1 MLASLHEPRHSQAS
15 TRRRTLQDS
24 EEDNTSASRKH
35 HASNKHK
42 QCSSVC
48 LSKDNPPDITSDSRG
63 SPESSIRADS
73 HKQPWL
79 DHVFED
85 DLSDESFE
93 PPALSHEIAFG
104 ADGGHEGHASG
115 YPLSRLHSEGRAS
128 CSSLSAVIEEI
139 KNRPERQRVE
149 MRGEME
155 LKREEEERT
164 FRRLPLSLQQH
175 LEYLAAEGP
184 RYTGRARERT
194 LCGKGMSVYPES
206 GKVDWKPIDWDPPP
220 KKVIIHFMQGDLV
233 IEDHTQAKDWHITA
247 PEVDSEPATCSAVDE
262 LLTNTRPGIEG
273 GDVMEVLAPVN
284 SRSVPVYLRERA
296 ARGRKNRQRSM
307 VGSITRAIRGWIET
321 RKSSD
326 SSDDTKD
333 TKDTKAAWLKE
344 FLGRPWKDR
353 GSHDSGI
360 CIDNSDERDFN
371 RDRIGT
377 GDERDFNWDRIGPK
391 DEHLVYS
398 SDIQP
403 LEHYREGHT

>member
-1 MLASLHEPRHSQAS
+1 MLASLHEPRHSQAP

-24 EEDNTSASRKH
+24 EEDNTSASRKDH
-35 HASNKHK
+35 TSNKHK
-42 QCSSVC
+42 QSSSVC
-48 LSKDNPPDITSDSRG
+48 VPKDNPPDITSGSRG
-63 SPESSIRADS
+63 SSESSIRADS

-93 PPALSHEIAFG
+93 PPVLSHEIATG
-104 ADGGHEGHASG
+104 ADGGREGHASG
-115 YPLSRLHSEGRAS
+115 YPLSRMHSEGRAS

-149 MRGEME
+149 TREEME
-155 LKREEEERT
+155 LEMEEEERT
-164 FRRLPLSLQQH
+164 FRRLPLSLEQH
-175 LEYLAAEGP
+175 LEYLAADGP
-184 RYTGRARERT
+184 RYIGRARERT
-194 LCGKGMSVYPES
+194 LCGKEMSVYAES
-206 GKVDWKPIDWDPPP
+206 GKVDWKPIDWDPPL

-233 IEDHTQAKDWHITA
+233 VEDHTPAKDWHMTA

-262 LLTNTRPGIEG
+262 LPSNTQPGIDG

-296 ARGRKNRQRSM
+296 ARERKNRQRTV

-326 SSDDTKD
+326 SSDDTR
-333 TKDTKAAWLKE
+333 DTKAAWLKE
-344 FLGRPWKDR
+344 FLGRPWKNR

-371 RDRIGT
+371 GGRIGT
-377 GDERDFNWDRIGPK
+377 EDERHLNWDRIGPK

-403 LEHYREGHT
+403 PRTL